1 VSVSAGRQKK
11 SAPRKRA
18 PARPGKT
25 SEVPSILTLDYQLAE
40 LPSAQHRAG
49 LAGLVLMLQ
58 YQIGRLPGEKRGTAR
73 VTRLDEM
80 GASFE
85 LDLDG
90 LRRLFDELYAASME
104 ERAESKAREGQPP
117 LREEER
123 ETKDEKGKVR
133 LKRNFIYEVP
143 VPRAGLL
150 LDLDPTSNGRS
161 GHWVKLWRDMLWQ
174 TLRGVP
180 ATRVPFEARA
190 AGRPMEDAEEAWMVL
205 TRPESS
211 VPLSSTDYLGAME
224 RTADNVPFADRARFQ
239 FLLHFW
245 PYVAQVY
252 VPQKLVVK
260 EGRSRGEPQGYAL
273 AIPDVAVL
281 DVFCEEWPPMLQ
293 SRGVEVLGFRPKEA
307 LVDLAVES
315 ALMTGRRLRERLA
328 RREGARPTRDLVLGY
343 EVFHLDKEGNNVRLY
358 SVSRI
363 EPETSMI
370 DEYEALRP
378 MLWDPLFRRT
388 RLLNLVERRPWYAG
402 FDRIAATVP
411 YAATFGA
418 PYFRHDAR
426 ESFQRNETM
435 SQSETSTPE
444 TALEPLVLQLVRGY
458 VSRKVKSRTKL
469 DWDSVKDDA
478 PNTARRKEYEE
489 ARERIARDAFLAVRS
504 RTGQD
509 FVEYFAGTLCS
520 VPHHLK
526 QEQFILLSRALHER
540 AEDVRTLTLL
550 ALSAVG

>member
-1 VSVSAGRQKK
+1 MSVSAGSKKK
-11 SAPRKRA
+11 SAPRKRTPSKPEAAAEA
-18 PARPGKT
+18 PTTLR
-25 SEVPSILTLDYQLAE
+25 LDYQLAE
-40 LPSAQHRAG
+40 LPTAQHRAG
-49 LAGLVLMLQ
+49 LAGLVLMLRHSLE
-58 YQIGRLPGEKRGTAR
+58 RLPGRERGTAR
-73 VTRLDEM
+73 VTRLDEV
-80 GASFE
+80 GASVEF
-85 LDLDG
+85 DLDG

-104 ERAESKAREGQPP
+104 ERAESKPREGQPP

-123 ETKDEKGKVR
+123 ETKDEKGKSR
-133 LKRNFIYEVP
+133 LKRYFIYEVP

-180 ATRVPFEARA
+180 ATRAPFEHRA
-190 AGRPMEDAEEAWMVL
+190 AGKPVDDAEETWKVL
-205 TRPESS
+205 ARPESS

-245 PYVAQVY
+245 PYVTQVY
-252 VPQKLVVK
+252 VPQRLVVK
-260 EGRSRGEPQGYAL
+260 EGRSKGEPQGYAL

-281 DVFCEEWPPMLQ
+281 DAFCEELPPMLRN
-293 SRGVEVLGFRPKEA
+293 RGVEVLGFRPKEA

-315 ALMTGRRLRERLA
+315 ALNTGRRLRERLA
-328 RREGARPTRDLVLGY
+328 RSEGAKPTRDLVLGF

-363 EPETSMI
+363 EPEPSML

-388 RLLNLVERRPWYAG
+388 RLLNLVQHRPWYAG

-426 ESFQRNETM
+426 ESFQRNEAM
-435 SQSETSTPE
+435 SQSETSAAPVPAIE
-444 TALEPLVLQLVRGY
+444 SLVLQLVRGY
-458 VSRKVKSRTKL
+458 VSRKVRNRTGL
-469 DWDSVKDDA
+469 EWDSSKDNE
-478 PNTARRKEYEE
+478 PRKKEYAE
-489 ARERIARDAFLAVRS
+489 AKERIARDAFLAVRS

-509 FVEYFAGTLCS
+509 FVEYFASTLCS

-526 QEQFILLSRALHER
+526 PEQFVLLSRALHER
-540 AEDVRTLTLL
+540 TADVRTLTLL